1 MEKRMP
7 GKPARQKV
15 SATCPKCGAKTRG
28 GKPCSHPAGWRTAHP
43 GQGRCYLHG
52 SGKPGKSGG
61 RPIIHGLYAKVFRAR
76 AQQKLYE
83 EALAAEKAEDLSGE
97 IAAARAL
104 AARLI
109 DMLPDGSSAAEKVRV
124 EMLSE
129 GIRQHLDCIGKNVER
144 KARIEE
150 GLKVKFEFEMNFAF
164 IHAVISVLNDEL
176 EARIPDART
185 RDDIS
190 GALAKKLELVAQSFG
205 GAPQVAK
212 ESVLPA

>member
-1 MEKRMP
+1 METRARR
-7 GKPARQKV
+7 KPRAKAR
-15 SATCPKCGAKTRG
+15 SSRPKCGARTRAG
-28 GKPCSHPAGWRTAHP
+28 GKCNNPAGFKTGHP
-43 GQGRCYLHG
+43 GEGRCFLHG
-52 SGKPGKSGG
+52 SGTASHPGG

-76 AQQKLYE
+76 AQQKIYE

-109 DMLPDGSSAAEKVRV
+109 DMLPDGSSAAEKIKVQR
-124 EMLSE
+124 LSE

-150 GLKVKFEFEMNFAF
+150 GLKVKFEFEMNFKF

-190 GALAKKLELVAQSFG
+190 GAMAKKLELVAQSFG

-212 ESVLPA
+212 EPVLPA